1 MITQADIKR
10 IRSLHEKKFRD
21 SLGLFIVE
29 GEKMV
34 REARDSGL
42 EIVAEYRREDIGEET
57 MRRISTMDSSSPVL
71 ALVRR
76 RETHGDDFSGLCVAL
91 DAVRD
96 PGNMGTILRV
106 CDWFGV
112 KTVYASADTVELY
125 NPKVVAASMGAIFRV
140 NVVYCDL
147 EDVCRSFARKGLPV
161 YGTFLNGNNIYEAG
175 LGAEGLVV
183 MGNEAHG
190 ISDGI
195 AALVSDRLTIPSF
208 GGSESLN
215 VAAAT
220 AVTLSEF
227 RRRI

>member
-34 REARDSGL
+34 REARDSGF

-57 MRRISTMDSSSPVL
+57 MRRISSMDSSSPVL

-76 RETHGDDFSGLCVAL
+76 REKPCDDFSGLCVAL